1 MCEYVCRC
9 GVSVSVC
16 VSVCLCEQV
25 THFLMALMAG
35 LGALVRT
42 SIRHVF
48 GKGLSALSAEVLS
61 QS

>member
-1 MCEYVCRC
+1 
-9 GVSVSVC
+9 
-16 VSVCLCEQV
+16 
-25 THFLMALMAG
+25 MALMAG